1 MERAW
6 RKMEIRKIP
15 KTISDSK
22 KVEQGAAVICGS
34 PVFLHNSPV
43 SREKFV
49 CRSLIVHEF
58 QAVLG

>member
-1 MERAW
+1 MEKAW
-6 RKMEIRKIP
+6 KKMEIRKIP
-15 KTISDSK
+15 RRISDSK
-22 KVEQGAAVICGS
+22 KVGQGAAVICGS

-49 CRSLIVHEF
+49 CMNLIVHEF